1 VNDLVQERIAKP
13 KSDDMSMDEIL
24 ASIRKII
31 SSDDDNRH
39 VKPSESV
46 YAFDGHKDKINQ
58 DKLDKSLSA
67 REQLLSLTKP
77 DMYDSDNYH
86 DVNRVTNTSH
96 KIHDSNHKNN
106 DLRQKSIY
114 QKLSAQNDIE
124 QLHSYNQEVSDSD
137 NQKNN
142 HDEEILRALNEIR
155 NSLSSSYTTPRDAA
169 NMTETA
175 EKTVTPVEKNKMMQ
189 FENDSIKKYTDDR
202 NQQRS
207 GKVIDATIKNNH
219 ADMVRDIDLK
229 PAQFSGD
236 AVPEFLKKFKKQQVS
251 DRDKVGSN
259 NNIGVKANVNY
270 DFSSL
275 PSFDE
280 DSDVVTLTEKIMP
293 TTQDNLKQQE
303 QQEASVKSNFSKLR
317 QSTEEIMRRAT
328 ERNMTDNYDLS
339 QEDSPMT
346 AVIIRTLQ
354 PMLQEWI
361 DKNMQ
366 LIAEQVLRDEFR
378 RGLK

>member
-1 VNDLVQERIAKP
+1 MNDLVQERIAKP

-39 VKPSESV
+39 SKPSESG
-46 YAFDGHKDKINQ
+46 YPFEARNDKLNQ

-86 DVNRVTNTSH
+86 DVNRITNSAH

-114 QKLSAQNDIE
+114 QKLSAQSDIE
-124 QLHSYNQEVSDSD
+124 QLHSYNQDISDSD

-155 NSLSSSYTTPRDAA
+155 NSLSSSYTTPRDTA
-169 NMTETA
+169 NITETA
-175 EKTVTPVEKNKMMQ
+175 EKTVTPVEKNKMTQ
-189 FENDSIKKYTDDR
+189 FENDSFKKYPDDR
-202 NQQRS
+202 QQQRS

-219 ADMVRDIDLK
+219 ADMIRDIDLK

-259 NNIGVKANVNY
+259 NNMGIKANGNY

-280 DSDVVTLTEKIMP
+280 ESDVVTLTEKVMP
-293 TTQDNLKQQE
+293 TTRDNLKQQE
-303 QQEASVKSNFSKLR
+303 QQEAPVKSNFSKLR

-339 QEDSPMT
+339 HEDSPMT
-346 AVIIRTLQ
+346 TVIIRTLQ